1 MVSDEEP
8 EVQVKRERPR
18 TRHDLEDNLGCDEID
33 NYENT
38 SPHCYKAAT
47 GIRPAKPRCI
57 LGYRASSYGR

>member
-18 TRHDLEDNLGCDEID
+18 SRHDLEDDLGCGQID

-38 SPHCYKAAT
+38 SPHRRE
-47 GIRPAKPRCI
+47 GHIMRRAKRGGCCGA
-57 LGYRASSYGR
+57 LLDRNSG

>member
-18 TRHDLEDNLGCDEID
+18 TRHDLEDNLGCDQID

-38 SPHCYKAAT
+38 SPHCSE
-47 GIRPAKPRCI
+47 GCIMRRAKREGCCEA
-57 LGYRASSYGR
+57 LLD